1 MHSLTW
7 NDSEEARM
15 PPKDPERERWLDEIV
30 SLTEAA
36 SLRKVSIETL
46 RSEIR
51 KGRLKALKLSERR
64 RGMTRRE
71 ALTSS
76 RGI

>member
-1 MHSLTW
+1 
-7 NDSEEARM
+7 M
-15 PPKDPERERWLDEIV
+15 PPKTADPEHDRWLDEII

-36 SLRKVSIETL
+36 SLRKISIDTL

-51 KGRLKALKLSERR
+51 AGRLKAIKLSERR

-71 ALTSS
+71 ALRDP
-76 RGI
+76 RGG

>member
-1 MHSLTW
+1 M
-7 NDSEEARM
+7 A
-15 PPKDPERERWLDEIV
+15 PKTDAEHERWLDEIV

-36 SLRKVSIETL
+36 YLRKISVETLRAEIRAGRLRVIKLSLRK
-46 RSEIR
+46 
-51 KGRLKALKLSERR
+51 

-76 RGI
+76 RNI

>member
-1 MHSLTW
+1 MTQNPTAFQYEL
-7 NDSEEARM
+7 
-15 PPKDPERERWLDEIV
+15 WLDEIIT
-30 SLTEAA
+30 LTEAA
-36 SLRKVSIETL
+36 ALRKVSLQTL

-51 KGRLKALKLSERR
+51 LKRLKVIKLSERK

-71 ALTSS
+71 AMTSS

>member
-1 MHSLTW
+1 MAKEI
-7 NDSEEARM
+7 DR
-15 PPKDPERERWLDEIV
+15 ERERWLDEIV
-30 SLTEAA
+30 NLGEAA
-36 SLRKVSIETL
+36 ALRKVSIETL

-51 KGRLKALKLSERR
+51 KGRLKVIKLSERR

-76 RGI
+76 RGV